1 MIVRILG
8 EAQYEVSQEDA
19 EALEVLDRSLATAID
34 GGDEA
39 GFEEALAQMHE
50 MVRSVGTEVSAET
63 IVPSTLTLPHPG
75 SSLAEVRDL
84 LASEDT
90 TGD

>member
-8 EAQYEVSQEDA
+8 EAQYELGAEDA
-19 EALEVLDRSLATAID
+19 AALEQLDQTLAISIEN
-34 GGDEA
+34 GDEA
-39 GFEEALAQMHE
+39 GYEATLAQMHE
-50 MVRSVGTEVSAET
+50 MVRSAGTEVSAET
-63 IVPSTLTLPHPG
+63 LVPSGLTLPHPG
-75 SSLAEVRDL
+75 SSLAEVREL